1 MKEKMIRKNWF
12 YMALIIIYL
21 LFLTKDTLFQVFNNK
36 KEINNYICE
45 LENKEMKKEYEEQLK
60 ILNINKE
67 NWNVTYS
74 KVIKREI
81 YEFFD
86 KITIDKGSKNNI
98 KKGDII
104 VNENGLIGIVS
115 KTSPNTSEVALI
127 TNKSTNLSVKINQS
141 YGILSAKDN
150 QLFVKNMKIEGEIKE
165 GDEVVTSGLTNVPE
179 GIKIGR
185 VSKVNKDTL
194 ELEYILDITH
204 PSLQEL
210 KYVGVISV

>member
-1 MKEKMIRKNWF
+1 VKEKMIRKNWF

-60 ILNINKE
+60 IMNINKE

-194 ELEYILDITH
+194 ELEYILDIDH